1 MQKNSGNF
9 SIEDMMKLVNIPAGK
24 QLIEILKRSD
34 PQTLQNA
41 AAQASKGDMN
51 TAKDTLAPL
60 MASQTVQE
68 LLRQLGG

>member
-9 SIEDMMKLVNIPAGK
+9 SIEDMMKLVNTPAGK